1 MGTSNER
8 LISCKY
14 CVYSDYGPHK
24 EPCKRCTYNSE
35 YIADTERLLQAG
47 IILRVYEPRTA
58 TSSPAPVAKPAATAL
73 EPCHT
78 HSSSG
83 SKPTHYSGMTV
94 DVIDFCLR
102 NGIPYP
108 EGNVIKYVC
117 RWRKKGGIADLEKA
131 RDYLDRLIAHEK
143 SEGAIHA

>member
-1 MGTSNER
+1 MGTSCNE
-8 LISCKY
+8 LICCENCTY
-14 CVYSDYGPHK
+14 AGRQGHE
-24 EPCKRCTYNSE
+24 EPCKWCSYYSDFVLDIRRITPPAS
-35 YIADTERLLQAG
+35 
-47 IILRVYEPRTA
+47 
-58 TSSPAPVAKPAATAL
+58 TSARRNPAATAL

-83 SKPTHYSGMTV
+83 SKPAHYSGMTV

-143 SEGAIHA
+143 SKGAAHV

>member
-1 MGTSNER
+1 MGTSCNALVCCEH
-8 LISCKY
+8 
-14 CVYSDYGPHK
+14 CVYEGRQGHE
-24 EPCKRCTYNSE
+24 EPCKRCSYYSDFVLDIRRITPPAS
-35 YIADTERLLQAG
+35 
-47 IILRVYEPRTA
+47 
-58 TSSPAPVAKPAATAL
+58 TSARRNPTATAL

-83 SKPTHYSGMTV
+83 SKPAHYSGMAV

>member
-1 MGTSNER
+1 MGTSCNALVCCEH
-8 LISCKY
+8 
-14 CVYSDYGPHK
+14 CVYAGRKGHE
-24 EPCKRCTYNSE
+24 EPCKWCSYYSDFVLD
-35 YIADTERLLQAG
+35 I
-47 IILRVYEPRTA
+47 PRITP
-58 TSSPAPVAKPAATAL
+58 PASAVTVLA
-73 EPCHT
+73 PCHT

-83 SKPTHYSGMTV
+83 SKPAHYSGMAV

-102 NGIPYP
+102 NDIPYP

-143 SEGAIHA
+143 SKGAAHV

>member
-1 MGTSNER
+1 MGTSCNVLICCEHCAYAGRRGNE
-8 LISCKY
+8 
-14 CVYSDYGPHK
+14 
-24 EPCKRCTYNSE
+24 EPCKRCSHCSAFVLDISVLNAALAETK
-35 YIADTERLLQAG
+35 
-47 IILRVYEPRTA
+47 A
-58 TSSPAPVAKPAATAL
+58 TPASAPAAKPA
-73 EPCHT
+73 
-78 HSSSG
+78 
-83 SKPTHYSGMTV
+83 HYSGMVV

-143 SEGAIHA
+143 SKGAAHV

>member
-1 MGTSNER
+1 MGTSCNALVCCEH
-8 LISCKY
+8 
-14 CVYSDYGPHK
+14 CVYEGRQGHE
-24 EPCKRCTYNSE
+24 EPCKRCSYYSDFVLDIRRIT
-35 YIADTERLLQAG
+35 
-47 IILRVYEPRTA
+47 
-58 TSSPAPVAKPAATAL
+58 SPASAVTML

-83 SKPTHYSGMTV
+83 SKPAHYSGMAV

-108 EGNVIKYVC
+108 EGNIIKYVC

-131 RDYLDRLIAHEK
+131 RDYLDRLIAHEQSK
-143 SEGAIHA
+143 GATHV

>member
-1 MGTSNER
+1 MGTSCNA
-8 LISCKY
+8 LICCEHCAY
-14 CVYSDYGPHK
+14 AGRQGHE
-24 EPCKRCTYNSE
+24 EPCKQCSGHSAFVLDIRNLT
-35 YIADTERLLQAG
+35 
-47 IILRVYEPRTA
+47 P
-58 TSSPAPVAKPAATAL
+58 PASAVTVL

-83 SKPTHYSGMTV
+83 SKPAHYSGMAV

-108 EGNVIKYVC
+108 EGNIIKYVC

-131 RDYLDRLIAHEK
+131 RDYLDRLITHEK

>member
-1 MGTSNER
+1 MGTSCNALVCCEH
-8 LISCKY
+8 
-14 CVYSDYGPHK
+14 CVYAGRQGHE
-24 EPCKRCTYNSE
+24 EPCKRCSYYSAFVLDIRRIT
-35 YIADTERLLQAG
+35 
-47 IILRVYEPRTA
+47 
-58 TSSPAPVAKPAATAL
+58 SPASTVTVL

-83 SKPTHYSGMTV
+83 SKPAHYSGMAV

-108 EGNVIKYVC
+108 EGNIIKYVC

-131 RDYLDRLIAHEK
+131 RDYLDRLIAHEQSK
-143 SEGAIHA
+143 GAAHV

>member
-1 MGTSNER
+1 M
-8 LISCKY
+8 
-14 CVYSDYGPHK
+14 
-24 EPCKRCTYNSE
+24 
-35 YIADTERLLQAG
+35 
-47 IILRVYEPRTA
+47 
-58 TSSPAPVAKPAATAL
+58 AKPA
-73 EPCHT
+73 
-78 HSSSG
+78 
-83 SKPTHYSGMTV
+83 HYSGMAV

-108 EGNVIKYVC
+108 EGNIIKYVC

>member
-58 TSSPAPVAKPAATAL
+58 TSSPTPVAKPA
-73 EPCHT
+73 
-78 HSSSG
+78 
-83 SKPTHYSGMTV
+83 HYSGMAV

-108 EGNVIKYVC
+108 EGNIIKYVC

>member
-1 MGTSNER
+1 MGTSCNELVCCEHCAYEGR
-8 LISCKY
+8 Q
-14 CVYSDYGPHK
+14 GHE
-24 EPCKRCTYNSE
+24 EPCKWCSYYSDFVLDIRRITPPAS
-35 YIADTERLLQAG
+35 
-47 IILRVYEPRTA
+47 
-58 TSSPAPVAKPAATAL
+58 TSARRNPAATAL

-83 SKPTHYSGMTV
+83 SKPAHYSGMTV

-143 SEGAIHA
+143 SKGAAHV

>member
-1 MGTSNER
+1 MGTSSER

-14 CVYSDYGPHK
+14 CAYSECGPHQ
-24 EPCKRCTYNSE
+24 EPCKRCRYNSE
-35 YIADTERLLQAG
+35 YVPDEERMLQAG
-47 IILRVYEPRTA
+47 AILRIYEPRTA
-58 TSSPAPVAKPAATAL
+58 APASAVTVL

-83 SKPTHYSGMTV
+83 SKPAHYSGMAV

-102 NGIPYP
+102 NAIPYP
-108 EGNVIKYVC
+108 EGNIIKYVC

-143 SEGAIHA
+143 SEGAIHV

>member
-1 MGTSNER
+1 MGTSCNALVCCEHCAYEGR
-8 LISCKY
+8 Q
-14 CVYSDYGPHK
+14 GHE
-24 EPCKRCTYNSE
+24 EPCKWCSCYSDFVLDIRRIT
-35 YIADTERLLQAG
+35 
-47 IILRVYEPRTA
+47 P
-58 TSSPAPVAKPAATAL
+58 PASARRNPTATAL

-83 SKPTHYSGMTV
+83 SKPAHYSGMAV

-108 EGNVIKYVC
+108 EGNIIKYVC

-143 SEGAIHA
+143 SKGAAHV

>member
-1 MGTSNER
+1 MGTSCNALVCCEHCAYAGR
-8 LISCKY
+8 Q
-14 CVYSDYGPHK
+14 GHE
-24 EPCKRCTYNSE
+24 EPCKWCSYYSDFVLDIRRIT
-35 YIADTERLLQAG
+35 
-47 IILRVYEPRTA
+47 P
-58 TSSPAPVAKPAATAL
+58 PASAVTVL

-83 SKPTHYSGMTV
+83 SKPAHYSGMAV
-94 DVIDFCLR
+94 DVIDFCLH

-108 EGNVIKYVC
+108 EGNIIKYVC

-143 SEGAIHA
+143 SKGAIHA

>member
-1 MGTSNER
+1 MGTSCNALVCCEH
-8 LISCKY
+8 
-14 CVYSDYGPHK
+14 CVYEGRQGHE
-24 EPCKRCTYNSE
+24 EPCKRCSYYSDFVLDIRRIT
-35 YIADTERLLQAG
+35 
-47 IILRVYEPRTA
+47 P
-58 TSSPAPVAKPAATAL
+58 PASAVTVL

-83 SKPTHYSGMTV
+83 SKPAHYSGMAV

-108 EGNVIKYVC
+108 EGNIIKYVC

-131 RDYLDRLIAHEK
+131 RDYLDRLIAHEQSK
-143 SEGAIHA
+143 GAAHV

>member
-1 MGTSNER
+1 MGTSCNALVCCEHCAYAGR
-8 LISCKY
+8 Q
-14 CVYSDYGPHK
+14 GHE
-24 EPCKRCTYNSE
+24 EPCKWCSYYSDFVLDIRRITPPAS
-35 YIADTERLLQAG
+35 
-47 IILRVYEPRTA
+47 
-58 TSSPAPVAKPAATAL
+58 TSARRNPTATAL

-83 SKPTHYSGMTV
+83 SKPAHYSGMAV

-108 EGNVIKYVC
+108 EGNIIKYVC